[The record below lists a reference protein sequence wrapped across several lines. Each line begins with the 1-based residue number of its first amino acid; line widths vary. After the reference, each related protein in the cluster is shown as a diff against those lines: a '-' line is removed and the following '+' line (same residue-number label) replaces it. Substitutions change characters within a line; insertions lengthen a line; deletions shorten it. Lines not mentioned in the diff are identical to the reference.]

1 VGISD
6 RLKKFAQV

>member
-1 VGISD
+1 VSISD